1 MIDREELCQTHVC
14 QCERCVLTLEI
25 IAASQTIDILSLDV
39 TIDNINDNQPVF
51 PVSNFQIRL
60 AETTDIG
67 HIASF
72 PAATDLDFQDRLEYQ
87 CIPSGDVNDPELLQT
102 FAIVHLQTEN
112 QLGLRLLKGLDRETR
127 KIYQMKVLASD
138 GEHTGQL
145 LLDVH
150 VLDSNDNVP
159 KFDREQYQI
168 KLPENTPIGSEILRL
183 RASDND
189 EGSNARLNYTIMS
202 NMPSSSFPFG
212 INVSTGVIELLRSLD
227 YEHETNYQFNVRA
240 RDNGPDAISVYAQ
253 VQIDVLDVNDC
264 SPEIDFILPDSSP
277 QKDSLFVEEERDVQ
291 TRLFHISVS
300 DKDSTNEKLQLKLL
314 TYEHLF
320 QLHEQY
326 KDLYSLLIIGRLDR
340 EAHEEYRLIFEASD
354 QGNHRPRRFSSS
366 LCLSRKW
373 LVSEQSKTADHRPHR
388 YQRLSTRTRNLSQ
401 SDYHRREQSSRC
413 STDSIPRP

>member
-1 MIDREELCQTHVC
+1 MIDREELCQTHIC
-14 QCERCVLTLEI
+14 QCDRCVLTLEI

-39 TIDNINDNQPVF
+39 TIDNVNDNRPNF

-72 PAATDLDFQDRLEYQ
+72 PAATDLDYQDRLEYQ
-87 CIPSGDVNDPELLQT
+87 CIPVDEANDQELLQT

-112 QLGLRLLKGLDRETR
+112 QLGLRLLKALDRETR
-127 KIYQMKVLASD
+127 NIYKMKVQASD

-159 KFDREQYQI
+159 RFDREQYQI

-189 EGSNARLNYTIMS
+189 EGINARLNYTIMS
-202 NMPSSSFPFG
+202 NAPSSSFPFR
-212 INVSTGVIELLRSLD
+212 INVSTGVIELIQSLD

-240 RDNGPDAISVYAQ
+240 RDNGPDAISVYTQ
-253 VQIDVLDVNDC
+253 IQIDVLDVNDC

-277 QKDSLFVEEERDVQ
+277 QKDSLFVEEEKAVQ

-300 DKDSTNEKLQLKLL
+300 DKDSANDKIQLKLL

-326 KDLYSLLIIGRLDR
+326 KDLYSLIILSRLDR
-340 EAHEEYRLIFEASD
+340 EEQEEYRLVFEASD
-354 QGNHRPRRFSSS
+354 QGTSSNALFQSARIFSS
-366 LCLSRKW
+366 REW
-373 LVSEQSKTADHRPHR
+373 LVSDQSKTPDPHF
-388 YQRLSTRTRNLSQ
+388 N
-401 SDYHRREQSSRC
+401 
-413 STDSIPRP
+413 